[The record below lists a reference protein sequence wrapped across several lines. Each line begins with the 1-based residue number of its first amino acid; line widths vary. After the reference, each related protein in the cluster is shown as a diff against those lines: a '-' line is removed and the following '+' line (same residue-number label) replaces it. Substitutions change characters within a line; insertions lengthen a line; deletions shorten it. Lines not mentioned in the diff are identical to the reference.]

1 MKQLYKIFDSNL
13 YKKNFLFFNVM
24 QIIDVLGLILI
35 VCGAFCSLPLHNIL
49 LQFDLDMLGNYTFIG
64 PIIWLGVSLILV
76 KIILLIILFFINK
89 SDKLRS
95 VLAILYS
102 LILPFW
108 FQTLV
113 KKQLIVNSKTK
124 EEQKEI
130 FSKQLINNFFIFIF
144 LFVVFA
150 VLIATYTQFFR
161 IYFYYSYYKFLWM
174 DLICLSSISL
184 VVLNSILL
192 NSYIKLKKL

>member
-24 QIIDVLGLILI
+24 QIIDVVGLILI

-95 VLAILYS
+95 LLAILYS

-144 LFVVFA
+144 LFVVFT

>member
-1 MKQLYKIFDSNL
+1 
-13 YKKNFLFFNVM
+13 M
-24 QIIDVLGLILI
+24 QIIDVLGIILI
-35 VCGAFCSLPLHNIL
+35 AYGVFYTLYLHHIQ
-49 LQFDLDMLGNYTFIG
+49 LQFDLDMFGYYPFIG
-64 PIIWLGVSLILV
+64 SIIWPGLSLILA
-76 KIILLIILFFINK
+76 KIIMLIILLFINK

-95 VLAILYS
+95 LLAILYS

-108 FQTLV
+108 FQTLI
-113 KKQLIVNSKTK
+113 KKQLIVNLKTK

-150 VLIATYTQFFR
+150 VLIATYAQFFK
-161 IYFYYSYYKFLWM
+161 IYYYYSYYKFFWI
-174 DLICLSSISL
+174 DLIYLSSISL

-192 NSYIKLKKL
+192 NSYIKLKKM